1 MPVQFI
7 CVKWGAKYPNDY
19 VNRLYNMI
27 FRQIN
32 SSFTLF
38 CLTDDPEGL
47 HSDIKPLPILDT
59 SLTGWWHKLSLFK
72 QDFYGLSGDILYI
85 DLDVVITGKLDDFFT
100 YKPGNF
106 LITKDLKTGAY
117 NSSVFRYSIGSQPQI
132 WESFLADSE
141 MITQKYHGDQDW
153 ISETVRDAEL
163 WPEKWVVSFKK
174 QCKAR
179 IKHSYG
185 PTGKFL
191 RRIGLLKATGD
202 SIIPKGAR
210 IVQFHGKP
218 DPEDVM
224 NGPYDMYRQALW
236 IKDYWY

>member
-1 MPVQFI
+1 MSAQFV
-7 CVKWGAKYPNDY
+7 CVKWGTKYPANY

-27 FRQIN
+27 SRQMS
-32 SSFTLF
+32 SSFTLY

-47 HSDIKPLPILDT
+47 YSYINPLPILDT

-72 QDFYGLSGDILYI
+72 KDFYGLSGDILYI

-100 YKPGNF
+100 YKSGNF
-106 LITKDLKTGAY
+106 LIAKDLQKGTY
-117 NSSVFRYSIGSQPQI
+117 NSSVLRYHIGSQPQI
-132 WESFLADSE
+132 WESFLADSD
-141 MITQKYHGDQDW
+141 MITQEYHGDQDW
-153 ISETVRDAEL
+153 ITETVRDAEL

-174 QCKAR
+174 QCNAR

-185 PTGKFL
+185 
-191 RRIGLLKATGD
+191 RIGKMLRNIGLIKVTGD
-202 SIIPKGAR
+202 SVIPEGAR